1 MIKICRLTFSEL
13 IHCFYLEFYFMAD
26 KRNIVIKVNYPLS
39 EKGTRNLAPKM
50 ITEWNVNRIA
60 FAVGV
65 VVLVLALLI
74 YVINKE
80 QQKVD
85 SVNLPAPVNS
95 TEQQVSPKPEAKQ
108 PELKKQEISAPL
120 PNEVSPSLKSKNAI
134 IKIKK
139 PTASVEPIKKQ
150 ADSKITKEHEHEH
163 THAHVVS
170 RSLVTYGIKNKEPVG
185 EIAGSLKLSGKKPT
199 WVYYFTELKGM
210 KGSRVYHE
218 WLKNG
223 SLVSKM
229 AIVIAGDAW
238 RTSSRKLLTESD
250 KGKWTVKIVDENNR
264 FLNERTFKVE

>member
-1 MIKICRLTFSEL
+1 
-13 IHCFYLEFYFMAD
+13 MAD

-39 EKGTRNLAPKM
+39 EKGTRNLAPKI

-65 VVLVLALLI
+65 VVLVLTLLI
-74 YVINKE
+74 YFINKE

-85 SVNLPAPVNS
+85 SVNLPVPVSS
-95 TEQQVSPKPEAKQ
+95 TEQHVPPKPEAKQ
-108 PELKKQEISAPL
+108 PELKSQELSAQL
-120 PNEVSPSLKSKNAI
+120 PNEVSPSLNSKNEI
-134 IKIKK
+134 IKLKK

-150 ADSKITKEHEHEH
+150 ADSKITKEHE
-163 THAHVVS
+163 HAHVVS

-185 EIAGSLKLSGKKPT
+185 EIAGSLKVSGKKPT

-223 SLVSKM
+223 SLVSKQ

-238 RTSSRKLLTESD
+238 RTSSRKLLT
-250 KGKWTVKIVDENNR
+250 
-264 FLNERTFKVE
+264 